1 MVRGSESWEFVSSV
15 RDLWR
20 FRLPDSTLPELAS
33 AVFVDAAMI
42 VTVVIVIGDDRLV
55 LVMMMV

>member
-1 MVRGSESWEFVSSV
+1 
-15 RDLWR
+15 
-20 FRLPDSTLPELAS
+20 LPDSTLPELAS